1 MPLSFTTS
9 KTADSDRAR
18 PRARGRLPRSL
29 IASAEFPAETAQ
41 DRETL
46 TLRAVLLDG
55 NGDVVNDT
63 EQKLTVFQDVT
74 VVPNDNVVILKLEP
88 GLHTVAG
95 ETVTVKPCGMLPLH
109 FVSRKTGHPAV
120 DEFKE
125 QDFSYWYDAKEDCI
139 TPLLDTTFTVEG
151 FTPILLSNNMDEQG
165 NGGQYWLR
173 QKSYTRASTM

>member
-1 MPLSFTTS
+1 M
-9 KTADSDRAR
+9 
-18 PRARGRLPRSL
+18 
-29 IASAEFPAETAQ
+29 
-41 DRETL
+41 
-46 TLRAVLLDG
+46 
-55 NGDVVNDT
+55 
-63 EQKLTVFQDVT
+63 T

-109 FVSRKTGHPAV
+109 FVSRKTEHPAV

-165 NGGQYWLR
+165 NWGPVLAAAEKLYEGKHYVICQLELR
-173 QKSYTRASTM
+173 QENPVAKRFLRNLYRLGTK